1 MILSFLL
8 YHAILSCTV
17 KMSPALVMVW
27 HLSLPGHGLR
37 TMPADSCG
45 MVHHPGL
52 WSIYAAFWFLERL
65 GLEATRGAAFLC
77 LRALELESPFQS
89 RLEWMETHILRPF
102 VTPARHA
109 KGCRTHRAMK
119 AITEFP
125 LYLNNSQLF
134 TPLQLEKISLPR

>member
-8 YHAILSCTV
+8 DHTILSCTV
-17 KMSPALVMVW
+17 KMSPALAMVW

-52 WSIYAAFWFLERL
+52 WSIYAALWFLERL
-65 GLEATRGAAFLC
+65 GLEVTRGAAFLC
-77 LRALELESPFQS
+77 LRALELESPSQL
-89 RLEWMETHILRPF
+89 RLEWIEMHVLRPF
-102 VTPARHA
+102 VTPAHHA
-109 KGCRTHRAMK
+109 KGCRTHRDMK

-125 LYLNNSQLF
+125 LYLIYSQPF